1 MIVVNFEK
9 ATLVMEKF
17 ISSSFA
23 IFFFC
28 CCYSRVFCHCFE
40 IIWGNLYRFC
50 CFWIRDRRETNDWD
64 GKSCLSTSSKP
75 PSLSTFNPRQG
86 SSPLR
91 RFNSSSSRISTKN
104 KYPIRNEDETNEQT
118 AEGGDEVNFLF
129 HFPLPCFQVPVLDLL
144 PCS

>member
-1 MIVVNFEK
+1 MQFSPFAV
-9 ATLVMEKF
+9 ATLEYFATVLK
-17 ISSSFA
+17 SFEGIYIDFA
-23 IFFFC
+23 ASE
-28 CCYSRVFCHCFE
+28 YE
-40 IIWGNLYRFC
+40 IEG
-50 CFWIRDRRETNDWD
+50 ETNDWY

-86 SSPLR
+86 SSLLR